1 MTSFHFFYI
10 YYKHNFIS
18 STYFNFYFCSKSIS
32 LLWLATL
39 LTNLDAQHVYS
50 AQPPSNRRKSAAYV
64 SSFPSVLNNSH
75 QWLFHHNQCLQIPP
89 SWSLKCA
96 LSSGLWRL
104 LTEASPKYAHLEY
117 SNASLQDRTPS
128 VSICPTRKQ
137 SALTSISW
145 WSPLMKPP
153 ESRCFLPH
161 TFDILNIIIFP
172 ILGYLPVLRCT
183 FMSRHSIPYAHIGHL
198 QAPHMGL
205 LNPVIAVLY

>member
-64 SSFPSVLNNSH
+64 SSFSSVLNNSH
-75 QWLFHHNQCLQIPP
+75 HWLFHHNQCLKIPP

-117 SNASLQDRTPS
+117 SNVSLQDRTPS

-183 FMSRHSIPYAHIGHL
+183 FMSWHFIPYAHIGHL